1 MNYTIKVHNSNYTIT
16 INVILLYF
24 CLFRFFYCYFKM
36 KVISFSISLI
46 AYLNTGLNRL
56 FHEVNV
62 NLNELMVFKFYRLC
76 FFLNIMF
83 LH

>member
-1 MNYTIKVHNSNYTIT
+1 
-16 INVILLYF
+16 
-24 CLFRFFYCYFKM
+24 M
-36 KVISFSISLI
+36 KVISLSTSLI

-62 NLNELMVFKFYRLC
+62 NLNELMVFKFYRLS

-83 LH
+83 LHELTHFGLQAHFFFFLEASETRD